1 MTTAEAF
8 IALQIGCS
16 IQIEHWE
23 AKASSY
29 YFLDGQNFMYR
40 GVEPDLGL
48 DFTAIV
54 CTKDEILEGFP
65 NQRWRLYDDTASTT
79 GDEDRMQ
86 NQS

>member
-8 IALQIGCS
+8 LALQIGCS

-54 CTKDEILEGFP
+54 CTKDEILGGFSKSKME
-65 NQRWRLYDDTASTT
+65 TI
-79 GDEDRMQ
+79 
-86 NQS
+86 